1 MSGSKYLKNLLDEAD
16 VEWKPL
22 GEIVKGRR
30 GKRLVRSQ
38 LTDNGDFAVFQN
50 SMKPLGYYHESNAG
64 AGSAFIICGGAA
76 GEIGYS
82 DMPFWAADD
91 VYYFLPSKRVLSKY
105 IYYWLFTQRKK
116 IMAQVRRASIPRLPK
131 VVIERL
137 AIPLPCPKNPDKSL
151 AIQHEI
157 VNILDTFSALE
168 AELEARQ
175 KQYQYYRDQLLSFNT
190 TGASTTGISRIDQML
205 SELCPEGVKFKVL
218 ATITEKT
225 TNIQWPDASD
235 KSFRY
240 IDLSSVDRVTH
251 VIRDAA
257 IITTET
263 APSRAQ
269 RIVHEHDVIFAT
281 TRPTLKRYCLI
292 PAEYDGQIC
301 STGFCV
307 LRAKQELV
315 IPNFLFHIL
324 GAKIFCDYVETN
336 QRGAS
341 YPAISDKSV
350 KSFRI
355 PIPPLKVQYEIV
367 SILDKFDALVNDLSI
382 GLPAEINAR
391 RKQYEYYRDLLLSFP
406 ESGK

>member
-1 MSGSKYLKNLLDEAD
+1 MSGSKYLKNLLDGAD

-30 GKRLVRSQ
+30 GKRLVKSQ
-38 LTDNGDFAVFQN
+38 LTDNGNFAVFQN

-82 DMPFWAADD
+82 NMAFWAADD
-91 VYYFLPSKRVLSKY
+91 VYYFLPSKRVLGKY

-137 AIPLPCPKNPDKSL
+137 AIPLPCPNNPDKSL

-157 VNILDTFSALE
+157 VNILDTFSELQAELQ
-168 AELEARQ
+168 AELEARR

-190 TGASTTGISRIDQML
+190 GTTTGISRIDQML
-205 SELCPEGVKFKVL
+205 SEYCPEGVEYN
-218 ATITEKT
+218 TINEICSINRGRVISKDFLRDHPGPYPVYSSQT
-225 TNIQWPDASD
+225 TNDGI
-235 KSFRY
+235 FGY
-240 IDLSSVDRVTH
+240 IDTYDYDYES
-251 VIRDAA
+251 
-257 IITTET
+257 ITW
-263 APSRAQ
+263 
-269 RIVHEHDVIFAT
+269 T
-281 TRPTLKRYCLI
+281 T
-292 PAEYDGQIC
+292 D
-301 STGFCV
+301 
-307 LRAKQELV
+307 
-315 IPNFLFHIL
+315 
-324 GAKIFCDYVETN
+324 GAKAGSVFYHSGRKFSITN
-336 QRGAS
+336 VCGLLRVHDHVKIIPRFLYYALQIKAKHHVSRGMGNPKLMSTAM
-341 YPAISDKSV
+341 ARI
-350 KSFRI
+350 RI
-355 PIPPLKVQYEIV
+355 PVPPLRVQHEIV

-406 ESGK
+406 ESGGKSIK